1 MQKVCAAT
9 LGRFPEETY
18 ALLRIVSGVLFAC
31 HGAQKLLGMFGGGA
45 SNMPAAQLYT
55 AGTIELVGGLMI
67 AIGFGTRI
75 AAFLASGLMAAAFFM
90 AHFPRGILPIVNG
103 GELAAVYSFLFLFIA
118 CKGAGIWG
126 VDRKGC

>member
-1 MQKVCAAT
+1 MQKILATT

-18 ALLRIVSGVLFAC
+18 ALLRIMSGFFFAC
-31 HGAQKLLGMFGGGA
+31 HGAQKLLGWFGG
-45 SNMPAAQLYT
+45 SNMPATQLYI
-55 AGTIELVGGLMI
+55 AGTIELIGGLMI
-67 AIGFGTRI
+67 ALGLGTRI

-90 AHFPRGILPIVNG
+90 AHFPRGVLPIVNN

-126 VDRKGC
+126 VDRKGA